1 MARFGLKIR
10 LPTWAQP
17 FLPVVTGLGGA
28 KVRLKERTYRN
39 FPSCYEN
46 ADGSVHK

>member
-17 FLPVVTGLGGA
+17 FLPVVTGLGEA
-28 KVRLKERTYRN
+28 EVRAVPPLINSDFGRPIIVKTT
-39 FPSCYEN
+39 
-46 ADGSVHK
+46 AG